1 MSKRNSKPY
10 IPDEVSALFPDKDFT
25 CDQIALDSL
34 PENCIS
40 ELAKEQAF
48 YGLIYDKSTKVW
60 LIKSANERFV
70 LAQFREP
77 TACATYVA
85 HSKANK
91 TWELIHAGGDL

>member
-34 PENCIS
+34 PDNCIS
-40 ELAKEQAF
+40 ELAKDEAF
-48 YGLIYDKSTKVW
+48 DGLISDKSTKVW

-70 LAQFREP
+70 LAEFREP
-77 TACATYVA
+77 GAWATYVA
-85 HSKANK
+85 HSKADN
-91 TWELIHAGGDL
+91 TWELIHADGDL